1 MKKLLYFCTPKYE
14 NIQKYMHMKKVL
26 LGLSIACMLC
36 TALVFDGCN
45 GVDPFDPTE
54 YCYKLTYT
62 PTKGSDRGKYI
73 VDYVWMNGDDL
84 LSHKNWISE
93 NYGVYPSHEKIT
105 GTSSKSQCMSYKN
118 GQSSG
123 GDDDPYIP
131 SPTMNSDVWVSGS
144 KYLEIYKNS
153 SSFKYGQETGSA
165 ATSFTAYGT
174 YSLFGNTYTLRFSSV
189 DNENYSEM
197 ESWVKE
203 ARISPDG
210 SQLEFL
216 GLYFQKAQ

>member
-105 GTSSKSQCMSYKN
+105 GTSSKSQCMSYKD
-118 GQSSG
+118 GSSSQGGGGSSSG
-123 GDDDPYIP
+123 GDQNINRGTWY
-131 SPTMNSDVWVSGS
+131 SGNM
-144 KYLEIYKNS
+144 YLEFYDNGT
-153 SSFKYGQETGSA
+153 FTFWVETGYE
-165 ATSFTAYGT
+165 ATSFTAHGT
-174 YSLFGNTYTLRFSSV
+174 YSLFGDTYTLYFTDCDNPNFSQYASG
-189 DNENYSEM
+189 
-197 ESWVKE
+197 VKQ
-203 ARISPDG
+203 ARKTTDG
-210 SQLEFL
+210 TRLEFL
-216 GLYFQKAQ
+216 DRYFEQAQ

>member
-1 MKKLLYFCTPKYE
+1 MKKLLYFCTLKYE

-105 GTSSKSQCMSYKN
+105 GTSSKSQCMSYKD
-118 GQSSG
+118 GSSSQGGGGSSSG
-123 GDDDPYIP
+123 GDQNI
-131 SPTMNSDVWVSGS
+131 NSGTWYCGS
-144 KYLEIYKNS
+144 QYLEFYS
-153 SSFKYGQETGSA
+153 GGSFKYWKETGSA
-165 ATSFTAYGT
+165 STSFTAYGT
-174 YSLFGNTYTLRFSSV
+174 YSLFGNTYTLRFSEV
-189 DNENYSEM
+189 DNENYSDM
-197 ESWVKE
+197 EGWVKE
-203 ARISPDG
+203 ARLTSDG
-210 SQLEFL
+210 RLYFL
-216 GLYFQKAQ
+216 DLYFQQAQ